1 MPPGPRRDRT
11 GAAAAHFNFQDH
23 MSHIS
28 WRTRLADQLTDHS
41 VGLATRAL
49 INSVAGC
56 LSRGQ
61 HGLVESEAEAVPT
74 SSDGRWLVLAELG
87 QREREMTQALWA
99 VRSQIAHL
107 VEDALPPH
115 VRSAQVEEAVRAS
128 GYSRTLIDALRR
140 GQHEWNR
147 WPRT

>member
-1 MPPGPRRDRT
+1 MEP
-11 GAAAAHFNFQDH
+11 
-23 MSHIS
+23 
-28 WRTRLADQLTDHS
+28 
-41 VGLATRAL
+41 
-49 INSVAGC
+49 
-56 LSRGQ
+56 
-61 HGLVESEAEAVPT
+61 EAEAVPT

-128 GYSRTLIDALRR
+128 GYSRTLIEPLRR